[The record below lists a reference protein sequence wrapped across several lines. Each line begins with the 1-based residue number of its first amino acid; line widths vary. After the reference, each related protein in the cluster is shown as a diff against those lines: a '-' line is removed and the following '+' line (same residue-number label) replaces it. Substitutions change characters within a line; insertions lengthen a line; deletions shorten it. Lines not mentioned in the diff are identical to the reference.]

1 MEKRLSMLLASLFLC
16 VGMAMAQVTVKG
28 TIITADEGEPLPG
41 ASVKVLGTKTGTT
54 TNANGEFTITVPNAN
69 ARLELS
75 HIGMLP
81 RVVKARNGM
90 QIALDT
96 DDQLLNEVMV
106 IGYGT
111 TKRSTFT
118 GSAVELKS
126 EEITSHVSSTAT
138 NSLIG
143 KVAGIQATGV
153 SSGPGSA
160 PTIRIR
166 GFGSFNATD
175 TPLYVIDGVPMVQG
189 LASVNPND
197 IESISVLKDASATA
211 IYGSRGANGV
221 ILITTKKAR
230 GRQDAEVTFE
240 GKWGSN
246 SRLVPNYDV
255 ITDPAQYYETQYR
268 SLYNW
273 QTMNLGKSAEDAHAF
288 ANANIYNGA
297 NGGLGYQ
304 VYTVPAGQNLIGTN
318 FRLNPNAT
326 LGYTDG
332 QYYYTPDNW
341 YDETYHN
348 SFRQEYNASVSGG
361 TDRLSYYAGVGYLN
375 DAGFVDNSKYER
387 YTGRTN
393 VEYKAKKW
401 LTLATNMGF
410 THGISESPYYTTNYG
425 SSGNLFYITNNIG
438 PIYPLY
444 VRNADGSLKVENGIQ
459 IYDSNQTNF
468 SRPAIVGNAVRDNM
482 YDRSRTY
489 SDIFTGMWKATVTP
503 IVGLDISAQLA
514 VQDINSRQNDLYS
527 RFGSAAAYDGQ
538 AYALHNR
545 AFDVNQQ
552 YLANYRK
559 TIADVHNIGIM
570 VGYEQEKRM
579 DQHISGS
586 NDHLFNPYTGELNN
600 ALAHKNEDV
609 SSYTDHLMRQG
620 ILGRVSY
627 DYGERYFFDA
637 DFRRGASS
645 IFAPGHRWGN
655 FGGFGVG
662 WQINKESFMKD
673 VEWVDLLKAKVS
685 FGANGNDNMGNRVW
699 HAYADTYA
707 PSYNEE
713 TGEYSVSLS
722 SKGNEEL
729 TWESK
734 KMWNFGLDFSL
745 FKYRLNGTFE
755 VYTGRTTDLLYTK
768 YLPLSSGINART
780 YPANVGTLLNRGV
793 ELSLNGDVF
802 RTKNIKWN
810 INFALAH
817 NHNEFLSLDPA
828 DEAAGG
834 IKYSN
839 SIIRVGGSVTQAYML
854 KYAGTYG
861 GTYNGD
867 DFAINKWDYNFQDG
881 QALYWTEE
889 TKMQVV
895 QVPQLDDNGDE
906 MKDSEGNVIMV
917 DKVDDQGRLVY
928 EAVTDADGNPV
939 KTGRQIVT
947 NSQDQADKYDLGDVQ
962 PKVIGGFGTTFEA
975 YGFDL
980 SAQFSFQL
988 GGKTYDGAYHQ
999 LMHNG
1004 RSQGQA
1010 MHKDLLDAW
1019 SAENTGSDI
1028 PRMSYG
1034 DTEAT
1039 SQTSIDR
1046 FLTSSN
1052 YLSMNNLTV
1061 GYTFP
1066 KKWLQKAQIRSLRV
1080 YFAGENL
1087 FLVTARK
1094 GLDPRYTSG
1103 VGSYTSGAGLA
1114 TGQYATM
1121 RSVTAGLQVK
1131 F

>member
-1 MEKRLSMLLASLFLC
+1 MEKRLSMFLSGLFLC
-16 VGMAMAQVTVKG
+16 VGMAVAQVQVKG
-28 TIITADEGEPLPG
+28 TIISADDGEPLPG
-41 ASVKVLGTKTGTT
+41 ASIKVLGTKTGTVT
-54 TNANGEFTITVPNAN
+54 DMNGDFVITVPNADT
-69 ARLELS
+69 RLEIT
-75 HIGMLP
+75 HMGMLP
-81 RVVKARNGM
+81 RVIKARNGM
-90 QIALDT
+90 RISLDT
-96 DDQLLNEVMV
+96 DNKLLDEVMV

-126 EEITSHVSSTAT
+126 EEIANHVTSTAT
-138 NSLIG
+138 NALIG

-153 SSGPGSA
+153 SAGPGSA

-166 GFGSFNATD
+166 GFGSFNASD
-175 TPLYVIDGVPMVQG
+175 EPLYVIDGVPMVQG
-189 LASVNPND
+189 LATINPND
-197 IESISVLKDASATA
+197 IESMSVLKDASATA

-230 GRQDAEVTFE
+230 GKQDAEVTVEAKF
-240 GKWGSN
+240 GSN

-255 ITDPAQYYETQYR
+255 ITDPGQYYETQFR

-273 QTMNLGKSAEDAHAF
+273 QRISGATADEAYRF
-288 ANANIYNGA
+288 ANNNIYNGN

-304 VYTVPAGQNLIGTN
+304 VYTVPEGQNLIGTN

-326 LGYTDG
+326 LGYSDG

-348 SFRQEYNASVSGG
+348 SFRQEYNVSVTGG

-375 DAGFVDNSKYER
+375 DKGFVDNSDYQR

-401 LTLATNMGF
+401 LTLSTNMAY
-410 THGISESPYYTTNYG
+410 THSISESPYYTTTYG

-444 VRNADGSLKVENGIQ
+444 VRNADGSKKVENGVQ

-468 SRPAIVGNAVRDNM
+468 NRPAIVGNAVRDNA
-482 YDRSRTY
+482 YDRARVY
-489 SDIFTGMWKATVTP
+489 GDIFTGMWKATITP
-503 IVGLDISAQLA
+503 IEGLNISAQLA
-514 VQDINSRQNDLYS
+514 AQDINSRENDLYS

-538 AYALHNR
+538 ASAGHSR
-545 AFDVNQQ
+545 AFDINQQ
-552 YLANYRK
+552 YMASYNK
-559 TIADVHNIGIM
+559 TFAERHNLGIL
-570 VGYEQEKRM
+570 VGYEQEKRIS
-579 DQHISGS
+579 QSISGS
-586 NDHLFNPYTGELNN
+586 NDHLFNPFVGELNN
-600 ALAHKNEDV
+600 ALAHENENA
-609 SSYTDHLMRQG
+609 SSYSDHLMRQG
-620 ILGRVSY
+620 IIGRVSY
-627 DYGERYFFDA
+627 DYGERYFIDA

-655 FGGFGVG
+655 FGGVGLG
-662 WQINKESFMKD
+662 WQINKESFMKN

-685 FGANGNDNMGNRVW
+685 FGANGNDGGMGW
-699 HAYADTYA
+699 HAYADTYS

-713 TGEYSVSLS
+713 TGDYSIDLS

-729 TWESK
+729 TWEKK

-745 FKYRLNGTFE
+745 FKYRLNGTIE

-768 YLPLSSGINART
+768 SLPLSSGINARS
-780 YPANVGTLLNRGV
+780 YPTNIGTLLNRGV
-793 ELSLNGDVF
+793 ELSLDGDVI

-810 INFALAH
+810 INLALGH
-817 NHNEFLSLDPA
+817 NHNEFLALDPA
-828 DEAAGG
+828 DEKAGG

-839 SIIRVGGSVTQAYML
+839 SIIRVGGSITEAYML
-854 KYAGTYG
+854 KYAGTY
-861 GTYNGD
+861 NGSYTGS
-867 DFAINKWDYNFQDG
+867 DFAINAWDYNFQDG
-881 QALYWTEE
+881 QALYWKDEVE
-889 TKMQVV
+889 MEPVMVQQV
-895 QVPQLDDNGDE
+895 DE
-906 MKDSEGNVIMV
+906 SGKGMEDAEGNPIMVEKKDSEGRIVYQEKL
-917 DKVDDQGRLVY
+917 DK
-928 EAVTDADGNPV
+928 EGNPV

-947 NSQDQADKYDLGDVQ
+947 NTQDDADKYDLGDIQ

-975 YGFDL
+975 FGIDI

-1004 RSQGQA
+1004 RQQGQA

-1019 SAENTGSDI
+1019 STDNTGSDI
-1028 PRMSYG
+1028 PRLSYG

-1039 SQTSIDR
+1039 SQTAYDR

-1052 YLSMNNLTV
+1052 YLSLNNLSV

-1066 KKWLQKAQIRSLRV
+1066 KKWMNKAQIRSLRV

-1087 FLVTARK
+1087 FLLTARQ
-1094 GLDPRYTSG
+1094 GLDPRYTAG

-1121 RSVTAGLQVK
+1121 RSVVGGIQVK

>member
-54 TNANGEFTITVPNAN
+54 TNANGEFTITVPDAN

-96 DDQLLNEVMV
+96 DNQLLNEVMV

-118 GSAVELKS
+118 GSAVEIKS

-138 NSLIG
+138 NALIG

-153 SSGPGSA
+153 SAGPGDA

-166 GFGSFNATD
+166 GFGSFNASD

-221 ILITTKKAR
+221 VLITTKKAR

-273 QTMNLGKSAEDAHAF
+273 QTMNLGKSAQDAHAF
-288 ANANIYNGA
+288 ANANLLNGA
-297 NGGLGYQ
+297 NGGVGYL
-304 VYTVPAGQNLIGTN
+304 VYTVPEGQNLVGTN

-326 LGYTDG
+326 LGYSDG

-348 SFRQEYNASVSGG
+348 SFRQEYNASVTGG

-375 DAGFVDNSKYER
+375 DAGFVDNSRYER

-401 LTLATNMGF
+401 LTLTTNMGF
-410 THGISESPYYTTNYG
+410 THGISESPYYTTTYG

-468 SRPAIVGNAVRDNM
+468 HRPAIVGNAVRDNV
-482 YDRSRTY
+482 YDRSRGFT
-489 SDIFTGMWKATVTP
+489 DTFTGMWKATVTP
-503 IVGLDISAQLA
+503 IEGLNISAQLA
-514 VQDINSRQNDLYS
+514 AQDINSRSNSLYS

-538 AYALHNR
+538 TEASHSRY
-545 AFDVNQQ
+545 FDINQQ
-552 YLANYRK
+552 YIANYQK
-559 TIADVHNIGIM
+559 TIAEKHNIGVL
-570 VGYEQEKRM
+570 VGYEMEKRT
-579 DQHISGS
+579 DQSVSAS
-586 NDHLFNPYTGELNN
+586 NDHLFNPYVGEVNN
-600 ALAHKNEDV
+600 ALAHKNESAG
-609 SSYTDHLMRQG
+609 SSTDHLMRQG
-620 ILGRVSY
+620 IIGRVSY

-655 FGGFGVG
+655 FGGVGVG
-662 WQINKESFMKD
+662 WQINKEIFMKD

-685 FGANGNDNMGNRVW
+685 FGANGNDGGMGW
-699 HAYADTYA
+699 HAYADVYA

-713 TGEYSVSLS
+713 TGEYSVALS
-722 SKGNEEL
+722 SKGNENL
-729 TWESK
+729 TWEKK

-768 YLPLSSGINART
+768 SLPLSSGINARS
-780 YPANVGTLLNRGV
+780 YPVNVGTLLNRGV
-793 ELSLNGDVF
+793 ELSLNGDVI

-810 INFALAH
+810 INAAIAH
-817 NHNEFLSLDPA
+817 NHNEFLALDPA

-839 SIIRVGGSVTQAYML
+839 SIIRVGGSITEAYML

-861 GTYNGD
+861 GSYKGD
-867 DFAINKWDYNFQDG
+867 DFAVNKWDYNFQDG

-889 TKMQVV
+889 IQMKQSQTAK
-895 QVPQLDDNGDE
+895 LDDNGDPV
-906 MKDSEGNVIMV
+906 KDANGETVMV
-917 DKVDDQGRLVY
+917 DAFDNQGRPIY
-928 EAVTDADGNPV
+928 EQVKDADGNPV

-947 NSQDQADKYDLGDVQ
+947 NTQDNADKYDLGDIQ

-1004 RSQGQA
+1004 RQQGQA
-1010 MHKDLLDAW
+1010 MHKDLLNAW
-1019 SAENTGSDI
+1019 SAENPGSDI
-1028 PRMSYG
+1028 PRLSYG

-1039 SQTSIDR
+1039 SQTAIDH

-1052 YLSMNNLTV
+1052 YLTLNNLSV

-1066 KKWLQKAQIRSLRV
+1066 QKWMHKLQVRSLRV

-1087 FLVTARK
+1087 FLITARK
-1094 GLDPRYTSG
+1094 GLDPRYTAG
-1103 VGSYTSGAGLA
+1103 VGSYTTGAGLA

>member
-54 TNANGEFTITVPNAN
+54 TDANGAFTITVPNAN

-81 RVVKARNGM
+81 RVVKARDGM

-96 DDQLLNEVMV
+96 DNQLLNEVMV

-118 GSAVELKS
+118 GSAVEIKS
-126 EEITSHVSSTAT
+126 DEITSHVSSTAT
-138 NSLIG
+138 NALIG
-143 KVAGIQATGV
+143 KVAGLQATGV
-153 SSGPGSA
+153 SEGPGSS

-166 GFGSFNATD
+166 GFGSFNAST
-175 TPLYVIDGVPMVQG
+175 TPLYVIDGVPMLQG
-189 LASVNPND
+189 MASINPND

-221 ILITTKKAR
+221 ILVTTKKAR

-255 ITDPAQYYETQYR
+255 ITDPGQYYEAQYR
-268 SLYNW
+268 ALYNW
-273 QTMNLGKSAEDAHAF
+273 QSMNLGASAADAHAF
-288 ANANIYNGA
+288 ANANLFNGA

-304 VYTVPAGQNLIGTN
+304 VYTVPAGQNLVGTN

-375 DAGFVDNSKYER
+375 DAGFVDNSRYER

-393 VEYKAKKW
+393 VEYRAKKW
-401 LTLATNMGF
+401 LTLTTNMGF
-410 THGISESPYYTTNYG
+410 THGISESPYYTTTYG

-444 VRNADGSLKVENGIQ
+444 VRNADGSLRQESGIQ

-468 SRPAIVGNAVRDNM
+468 HRPAIVGNAVRDNV
-482 YDRSRTY
+482 YDSSRG
-489 SDIFTGMWKATVTP
+489 FTDTFMGQWKATFTP
-503 IVGLDISAQLA
+503 IEGLNISAQLA
-514 VQDINSRQNDLYS
+514 AQDINSRSNSLYS
-527 RFGSAAAYDGQ
+527 RFGSAAVYDGQ
-538 AYALHNR
+538 AEASHSRY
-545 AFDVNQQ
+545 FDINQQ
-552 YLANYRK
+552 YIANYMK
-559 TIADVHNIGIM
+559 TIAEKHNIGVM
-570 VGYEQEKRM
+570 VGYEQEKRV
-579 DQHISGS
+579 DQSISGS
-586 NDHLFNPYTGELNN
+586 NDHLFNPFVGEVSN
-600 ALAHKNEDV
+600 ALAHKNENI
-609 SSYTDHLMRQG
+609 SSNTDHLMRQG
-620 ILGRVSY
+620 IIGRVSY

-655 FGGFGVG
+655 FGGVGLG

-673 VEWVDLLKAKVS
+673 IEWVDLLKAKVS
-685 FGANGNDNMGNRVW
+685 FGANGNDGGMGW
-699 HAYADTYA
+699 HAYADVYA
-707 PSYNEE
+707 PAYNEE
-713 TGEYSVSLS
+713 TGEYSVALS

-729 TWESK
+729 TWEKK

-768 YLPLSSGINART
+768 SLPLSSGINARS
-780 YPANVGTLLNRGV
+780 YPVNIGTLLNRGV
-793 ELSLNGDVF
+793 ELSLNGDVI

-810 INFALAH
+810 INLA
-817 NHNEFLSLDPA
+817 LDPA

-834 IKYSN
+834 IRYGN
-839 SIIRVGGSVTQAYML
+839 SIIRVGGSMTQAYML

-861 GTYNGD
+861 GSYKGD
-867 DFAINKWDYNFQDG
+867 DFAVNKWDYNFQDG

-889 TKMQVV
+889 IQMQ
-895 QVPQLDDNGDE
+895 QSKTAQLDDNGDE
-906 MKDSEGNVIMV
+906 VKDADGNTVMV
-917 DKVDDQGRLVY
+917 DAFDDKGRPIY
-928 EAVTDADGNPV
+928 EQVKDADGNPV

-947 NSQDQADKYDLGDVQ
+947 NTQDNADKYDLGDIQ

-975 YGFDL
+975 FGIDV

-1010 MHKDLLDAW
+1010 MHKDLLNGW
-1019 SAENTGSDI
+1019 SAENAESDI
-1028 PRMSYG
+1028 PRLSYG

-1039 SQTSIDR
+1039 SQTAYDR

-1052 YLSMNNLTV
+1052 YLSLNNLSV

-1066 KKWLQKAQIRSLRV
+1066 QQWMRKLQIRSLRV

-1087 FLVTARK
+1087 FLITARK
-1094 GLDPRYTSG
+1094 GLDPRYTAG
-1103 VGSYTSGAGLA
+1103 VGSYTTGAGLA
-1114 TGQYATM
+1114 TGGYATM

>member
-1 MEKRLSMLLASLFLC
+1 MEKRLSMFLASLFLC
-16 VGMAMAQVTVKG
+16 VGMAVAQVQVKG
-28 TIITADEGEPLPG
+28 TIISADDGQPLPG
-41 ASVKVLGTKTGTT
+41 ASIKVLGTKTGTVT
-54 TNANGEFTITVPNAN
+54 DINGDFVISVPNN
-69 ARLELS
+69 DTRLEIS
-75 HIGMLP
+75 HMGMLP

-90 QIALDT
+90 RISLDT
-96 DDQLLNEVMV
+96 DNQLLDEVMV

-118 GSAVELKS
+118 GSAVEIKS
-126 EEITSHVSSTAT
+126 EEITNHVAATAT
-138 NSLIG
+138 SALVG

-153 SSGPGSA
+153 GAGPGSA

-166 GFGSFNATD
+166 GFGSFNADD

-189 LASVNPND
+189 LATVNPND
-197 IESISVLKDASATA
+197 IESMSVLKDASATA

-230 GRQDAEVTFE
+230 GKQDAEVTFDA
-240 GKWGSN
+240 KWGSN

-273 QTMNLGKSAEDAHAF
+273 RTMNLGESAAEAYAF
-288 ANANIYNGA
+288 ANANIFDGS

-304 VYTVPAGQNLIGTN
+304 VYTVPEGQNLIGTN

-326 LGYTDG
+326 LGYSDG
-332 QYYYTPDNW
+332 EYYYTPDNW

-393 VEYKAKKW
+393 VEYRAKKW
-401 LTLATNMGF
+401 LTLNTNMSF
-410 THGISESPYYTTNYG
+410 THGISESPYYTTTYG

-444 VRNADGSLKVENGIQ
+444 VRNADGSLRKENGIQ

-468 SRPAIVGNAVRDNM
+468 SRPAIVGNAVRDNV
-482 YDRSRTY
+482 YDKSRGY
-489 SDIFTGMWKATVTP
+489 SDVFNGMWKATITP
-503 IVGLDISAQLA
+503 IEGLNISAQLA
-514 VQDINSRQNDLYS
+514 AQDINSRSNDLYS
-527 RFGSAAAYDGQ
+527 RFGSAAAYDGS
-538 AYALHNR
+538 ASASHSR
-545 AFDVNQQ
+545 AFDINQQ
-552 YLANYRK
+552 YIANYTK

-570 VGYEQEKRM
+570 VGYEQEKRLS
-579 DQHISGS
+579 QSISGS
-586 NDHLFNPYTGELNN
+586 NDHLFNPYVGELNN
-600 ALAHKNEDV
+600 ALAHKNESV
-609 SSYTDHLMRQG
+609 GSSTDRLMRQG
-620 ILGRVSY
+620 IIGRVSY
-627 DYGERYFFDA
+627 DYGERYFVDA

-645 IFAPGHRWGN
+645 IFAPDHRWGN
-655 FGGFGVG
+655 FGGFGLG

-673 VEWVDLLKAKVS
+673 IEWVDLLKAKVS
-685 FGANGNDNMGNRVW
+685 FGANGNDNMGW

-713 TGEYSVSLS
+713 TGEYSVALS

-729 TWESK
+729 TWEKK

-745 FKYRLNGTFE
+745 FKYRLNGTLE

-793 ELSLNGDVF
+793 EFSLNGDII
-802 RTKNIKWN
+802 RTKDIKWN
-810 INFALAH
+810 MNVALGH
-817 NHNEFLSLDPA
+817 NHNEFLELDPA

-839 SIIRVGGSVTQAYML
+839 SIIRVGGSVTEAYML
-854 KYAGTYG
+854 EYAGTY
-861 GTYNGD
+861 NGSYTGN
-867 DFAINKWDYNFQDG
+867 DFAVNKWDYNFQDG
-881 QALYWTEE
+881 QALYWMDEVQM
-889 TKMQVV
+889 KVV
-895 QVPQLDDNGDE
+895 QTEKLDDA
-906 MKDSEGNVIMV
+906 GNPVVDADGNAVMV
-917 DKVDDQGRLVY
+917 DKVD
-928 EAVTDADGNPV
+928 ANGNPV
-939 KTGRQIVT
+939 YEEVLDKNGDPVLTGKRVVT
-947 NSQDQADKYDLGDVQ
+947 NTQDNATKYDLGDIQ

-975 YGFDL
+975 FGFDL

-1019 SAENTGSDI
+1019 SAENTSSDI

-1039 SQTSIDR
+1039 SQTAYSR
-1046 FLTSSN
+1046 FRTSSN
-1052 YLSMNNLTV
+1052 DLSLDNLAV

-1066 KKWLQKAQIRSLRV
+1066 K
-1080 YFAGENL
+1080 
-1087 FLVTARK
+1087 
-1094 GLDPRYTSG
+1094 
-1103 VGSYTSGAGLA
+1103 
-1114 TGQYATM
+1114 
-1121 RSVTAGLQVK
+1121 
-1131 F
+1131 